1 MCLSG
6 QINMKVFITG
16 ASGYIG
22 KPLIVKALE
31 SKLTVIAASR
41 KPVSGVYKWVRF
53 DFSDLSTQELTN
65 DFDVLIHLAACTKNT
80 EEDNKNEVKAA
91 IKLIDYARETDKQ
104 FIFVSSQTAAAD
116 ALTSYSQTKWIIE
129 KKVLESKG
137 RVIRLGQVYGG
148 QEYGLFG
155 VLVDLVRRLPV
166 LPSFIPFPHVQPI
179 HVEDCAAGLLKI
191 AKHQNLPSGIYNL
204 ASTEPVT
211 FTFFLKSIAK
221 HRLYFRGFTIPVP
234 IIIVECVSKVIGEKM
249 SVKLGLNRLSS
260 LFKLPVM
267 ETEKHLKLIGLELR
281 NLESGMHKSGCD
293 RRRKLLI
300 EGRAILTYILKS
312 KPELALLKR
321 YVRMIEL
328 LRNSEALTLP
338 SIVLNKPVFLALLDG
353 KKIQD
358 TQLGDEF
365 YWRLDAA
372 TLLAEAT
379 TAGSARFLNVGLASN
394 KFVAITGIVLALS
407 AELFWRML
415 RLAIPSSLLQLSK
428 SEKTNVY

>member
-1 MCLSG
+1 
-6 QINMKVFITG
+6 MKVFITG

-41 KPVSGVYKWVRF
+41 KPVSGVNKWVRF

-104 FIFVSSQTAAAD
+104 FVFVSSQTAAAD

-137 RVIRLGQVYGG
+137 RVVRLGQVYGG

-204 ASTEPVT
+204 ASAEPVT

-221 HRLYFRGFTIPVP
+221 HRLYLRGFTIPVP
-234 IIIVECVSKVIGEKM
+234 IIIVECVSKVIGEKV
-249 SVKLGLNRLSS
+249 SAKLGLNRLSS